1 MFIVKAEVRSE
12 VGPQA
17 YHLFEAPSVR
27 VGKADCVSV
36 TAITEK
42 VVHLCDMDGMTFKS
56 LGIGHGLEDY
66 VAVYIMNEKGK
77 TVDSVYPGP
86 RAQGSQESS
95 PRTIPVQAM
104 TYTDSNGAIR
114 AVG

>member
-1 MFIVKAEVRSE
+1 MFIVKAEVRQQ

-42 VVHLCDMDGMTFKS
+42 VVHLCDLDGMTFKS
-56 LGIGHGLEDY
+56 LGVGYGLEDY
-66 VAVYIMNEKGK
+66 SAVYVMNDKGK

-86 RAQGSQESS
+86 RPASITYPISMTCADAGSG
-95 PRTIPVQAM
+95 VQVQSM
-104 TYTDSNGAIR
+104 TTG
-114 AVG
+114 